1 LRRAAVDA
9 AFSDQLAIHIYYLDQ
24 RINNPEWL
32 VVRDEVLDELG
43 LGADALPELVDVIL
57 DCYHLRG

>member
-1 LRRAAVDA
+1 
-9 AFSDQLAIHIYYLDQ
+9 LAIHIYYLDQ